1 MGQYFTYGLKTG
13 EDGIK
18 PNGLTMTEH
27 SYIYNASV
35 AMLYYL
41 LCDETYREFIDFAR
55 GELLGHWRNKPVV
68 HCGDYSDISFG
79 DTKLYQALTE
89 SSVDFMERLQV
100 DIFGRLVSTSKT
112 SLSIPDLRLEETLD
126 RLFDGKPLYV
136 LNHSKKQ
143 ILDVRAHIFMHR
155 VLESEKDGEVFG
167 MLDPL
172 SLLLVE
178 TDGEGGGDYR
188 GEYSEMV
195 GSWSQDAIEIVQT
208 KPLAAAKYADVTMSF
223 YFSEASD
230 LFDNGR
236 LSLQSRTLV
245 YATYNENFGRK
256 HVKKGGVIRTWLAP
270 KESESLCDMI
280 ELSKWAVKQAKQQI
294 KDECARN
301 ITEAEVINISNQL
314 ITLATVDDHF
324 NYSRLGEVKLT
335 GQNIRIGDVVKV
347 GLNPLRLVG

>member
-1 MGQYFTYGLKTG
+1 
-13 EDGIK
+13 
-18 PNGLTMTEH
+18 
-27 SYIYNASV
+27 
-35 AMLYYL
+35 
-41 LCDETYREFIDFAR
+41 
-55 GELLGHWRNKPVV
+55 
-68 HCGDYSDISFG
+68 
-79 DTKLYQALTE
+79 
-89 SSVDFMERLQV
+89 
-100 DIFGRLVSTSKT
+100 
-112 SLSIPDLRLEETLD
+112 
-126 RLFDGKPLYV
+126 
-136 LNHSKKQ
+136 
-143 ILDVRAHIFMHR
+143 MHR

-178 TDGEGGGDYR
+178 TDSGGGGDYR

-195 GSWSQDAIEIVQT
+195 GTWSQDAIEIVQT
-208 KPLAAAKYADVTMSF
+208 KPLAASKYKDVTLDF
-223 YFSEASD
+223 YFSEATE

-236 LSLQSRTLV
+236 LSLQSRTLA

-256 HVKKGGVIRTWLAP
+256 HVKKGGKIRTWLAP
-270 KESESLCDMI
+270 NESENLYDMI
-280 ELSKWAVKQAKQQI
+280 ELSKWAVKQAKQQF

-301 ITEAEVINISNQL
+301 VAEAEVINISNQL